1 MINNLM
7 SDIKWDDRGLV
18 TVVVQ
23 DYQSGK
29 VLMVAWANEE
39 AIIKSFEGGR
49 ACFWSRSRRALWL
62 KGETSGHYQLIK
74 DIYLDCDGDSLV
86 FKVEQVGDIACH
98 TGRNTCFYKRLDV
111 DKDQWINNESVI
123 KDEKDIYGKHG

>member
-1 MINNLM
+1 MINNLT

>member
-111 DKDQWINNESVI
+111 DKDQWVNNESVI

>member
-1 MINNLM
+1 MISNLI

-23 DYQSGK
+23 DYRSEK
-29 VLMVAWANEE
+29 ILMVAWANE
-39 AIIKSFEGGR
+39 AAVIKSIENGR

-62 KGETSGHYQLIK
+62 KGESSGHYQLIK

-86 FKVEQVGDIACH
+86 FKVEQVGGIACH
-98 TGRNTCFYKRLDV
+98 TGRNSCFFKRLDKGRWV
-111 DKDQWINNESVI
+111 NSEPVI
-123 KDEKDIYGKHG
+123 KNEEDIYGKHG

>member
-1 MINNLM
+1 MISNLI

-23 DYQSGK
+23 DYRSDK
-29 VLMVAWANEE
+29 ILMVAWANE
-39 AIIKSFEGGR
+39 AAVIKSIEDGR

-62 KGETSGHYQLIK
+62 KGESSGNYQLIK

-86 FKVEQVGDIACH
+86 FKVEQVGGIACH
-98 TGRNTCFYKRLDV
+98 TGRNSCFFKRLDKGRWV
-111 DKDQWINNESVI
+111 NSEPVI
-123 KDEKDIYGKHG
+123 KNEEDIYGKHG

>member
-1 MINNLM
+1 MSNLI

-23 DYQSGK
+23 DYRSDK
-29 VLMVAWANEE
+29 ILMVAWANE
-39 AIIKSFEGGR
+39 AAVIKSIENGR

-62 KGETSGHYQLIK
+62 KGESSGHYQLIK

-86 FKVEQVGDIACH
+86 FKVEQVGGIACH
-98 TGRNTCFYKRLDV
+98 TGRNSCFFKRLDKGRWV
-111 DKDQWINNESVI
+111 NSEPVI
-123 KDEKDIYGKHG
+123 KNEEDIYGKHG